1 MEIIRL
7 HDFSFG
13 YNKENVLTDID
24 FTVNKGDFI
33 LLCGMSAS
41 GKSTLLSC
49 LKGCPEG
56 NFKGDRLVLGKKAG
70 YNEVFPCNIGYI
82 TQDPDSQIVCH
93 SVLSE
98 LYFSGESIGMDKEK
112 IRLNAAELSVF
123 FGIEGLMGK
132 TTDQLSGG
140 EKQLLNLASVML
152 TSPDVLILDEPT
164 AQLDPVG
171 RNNLLSLLSRINK
184 ELGTAIV
191 IAEHNTRDVISLC
204 KSMAVIDKG
213 KIIALGDVKSC
224 IEKIKNH
231 PLLRS
236 MPAGV
241 RLFDAIGGENF
252 PLDITGAKQLYKA
265 YSENNTLYD
274 IKRENPHFSKENVI
288 ELKNVTFTYF
298 GFDKPVINKLSLNIK
313 KGECLFILGG
323 NGSGKTTLLRL
334 IAGLEKPAVGDV
346 YKTGRIALL
355 PQQPLLLF
363 TKDTVKEEFCDNK
376 ASSDVIELC
385 NISHLLS
392 RHPTELS
399 GGELQRCA
407 IALLLSMDFDTLLL
421 DEPSK
426 GMDKESVELLGQ
438 IIKALKGNK
447 TIICVSHDTD
457 FAAESSDR
465 CAMLFGGDIISL
477 ENKEKFFSGNE
488 FFTTDGVIISK
499 GIKDNVVSDNDLI
512 YTVTGKYPEKSDI
525 KIPADNPTENKK
537 APFPL
542 YRKICLG
549 LGAVTGIISLLMAGG
564 VIPLKFPGGQYSGLL
579 TLIVPVILLIIGLG
593 IKNRKFTPD
602 RGKIPTITQILVGTF
617 TLISVP
623 LTIALGNMLTDERK
637 WLFISILVL
646 IECIMPFFFLFELK
660 RPSPK
665 EIVLLS
671 IMCGIAIAGREIFF
685 FLPQVKPVAA
695 LVIISGVAFG
705 WQAGFITGAVTM
717 LVSNLLFGQG
727 VYTPFQMLAM
737 GLVGFF
743 AGVIFRRGCNTAG
756 LLIYGFLSVFLLYGP
771 IMNISQALLY
781 TNSNIK
787 TILAAEI
794 AGIPMDIIHGI
805 STVAFLL
812 LGGVQLLPVLLRA
825 VKKSGAFK

>member
-1 MEIIRL
+1 MDEYYALVKKLPEPFRTELSGLNTQIAPFVQEIRL
-7 HDFSFG
+7 RVG
-13 YNKENVLTDID
+13 QPVM
-24 FTVNKGDFI
+24 FTMKGRLSPCIKYLPRAGHCQRVPPESIQACF
-33 LLCGMSAS
+33 LALCRHSAYAYEEELAQGFFTIPGGNRIGVAGTRGAS
-41 GKSTLLSC
+41 G
-49 LKGCPEG
+49 
-56 NFKGDRLVLGKKAG
+56 
-70 YNEVFPCNIGYI
+70 
-82 TQDPDSQIVCH
+82 
-93 SVLSE
+93 
-98 LYFSGESIGMDKEK
+98 FSAVTS
-112 IRLNAAELSVF
+112 
-123 FGIEGLMGK
+123 
-132 TTDQLSGG
+132 
-140 EKQLLNLASVML
+140 LNLRVARWITCEL
-152 TSPDVLILDEPT
+152 TT
-164 AQLDPVG
+164 PVQEHLENG
-171 RNNLLSLLSRINK
+171 TGGLL
-184 ELGTAIV
+184 V
-191 IAEHNTRDVISLC
+191 
-204 KSMAVIDKG
+204 
-213 KIIALGDVKSC
+213 
-224 IEKIKNH
+224 
-231 PLLRS
+231 
-236 MPAGV
+236 AG
-241 RLFDAIGGENF
+241 A
-252 PLDITGAKQLYKA
+252 P
-265 YSENNTLYD
+265 
-274 IKRENPHFSKENVI
+274 
-288 ELKNVTFTYF
+288 
-298 GFDKPVINKLSLNIK
+298 
-313 KGECLFILGG
+313 
-323 NGSGKTTLLRL
+323 GSGKTTLLRL